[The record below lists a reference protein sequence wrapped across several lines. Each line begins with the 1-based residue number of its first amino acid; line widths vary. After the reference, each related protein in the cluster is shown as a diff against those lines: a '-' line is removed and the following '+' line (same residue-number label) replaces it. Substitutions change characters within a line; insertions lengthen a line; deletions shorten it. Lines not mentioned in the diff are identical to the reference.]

1 KPEHE
6 WASVKDFAHR
16 MVLAMETDNPSLLL
30 TRMTKAARKNKIF
43 LDYLRNDRGATA
55 VAPYSPRAR
64 KDAPVALPLKGSELK
79 SRERPVFL
87 VSTFSKW
94 PNRLN
99 DDPWEG
105 MLKT

>member
-1 KPEHE
+1 
-6 WASVKDFAHR
+6 
-16 MVLAMETDNPSLLL
+16 MVLAMEADNPSLFL

-64 KDAPVALPLKGSELK
+64 KDAPVALPLKWSELK
-79 SRERPVFL
+79 SRERPIFL
-87 VSTFSKW
+87 VTTFSKW
-94 PNRLN
+94 QSRLD

-105 MLKT
+105 MSKTATRLKL